1 MLSIPFKKT
10 DASID
15 LGGPLRRYLMKEF
28 STEEVEKYSEDL
40 KELQGVRET
49 ATQVER
55 PSGAGRDALL
65 RYAAQLEALEP
76 VFPVSETE
84 VRVGFKWGDSFNPN
98 KKSTQS
104 TLLFERACVL
114 YNLGAHES
122 RSASEEDRSTEAGLK
137 AACHRFQEAAGIF
150 QHVREKV
157 VGGLVGTVTQ
167 DLIPDGLGAASTL
180 MLAQA
185 QACFYEKAVKDR
197 ARTKLK
203 PAIIAKLAAKAGEF
217 YTQTLG
223 FMHGPNL
230 APGLDKSW
238 PAHVEFQSISFSA
251 AACYWESVSLHDV
264 AEETGSG
271 YGVEIAQLQKSSG
284 LLEQAFKLAH
294 RNSLSTTFTTSA
306 ETLKG
311 TITKA
316 LASRSKDNSTIYLE
330 PVPSQATLK
339 DVPGAGMVKAV
350 PFVLGGCGTG
360 HALFDGLLSKSAK
373 AALED
378 YKAKEAAAIAA
389 VDGLAKEKSA
399 LARSQ
404 LAAVGLPGTVEA
416 HESVGGVPE
425 SVWNKVQA
433 VKQGGGGL
441 AELKEKVSEVEGSA
455 ERSRN
460 TLETV
465 ERTLDQ
471 DVRLDDAFKK
481 RYAGE
486 YEGMSTS
493 ELARDLHRD
502 VEHYRGLWRTAR
514 DADAKVMSRI
524 EEPASREGLE
534 LLELTRAGLDA
545 AMPAGKG
552 AGADGH
558 GGSVD
563 TVALSSKLVE
573 LAALLA
579 DRDSKVTQLNEFV
592 RNRNV
597 ANELA
602 VAGRSGGGTPEAY
615 HGAVEHALAGLQPFK
630 ADIDASVQKQEPLLE
645 QIFAENERFQQA
657 RASDRE
663 TLDREAFLQKVH
675 GAVMLFHEVH
685 AQLSEGAMFYS
696 DLLQR
701 LAQLNQTCE
710 DLVYTQGL
718 NRREF
723 EVGYTHRRERAL
735 KEGEDASIELARQ
748 MEAQALQGQPGQQ
761 PGQRPGGPSPPAPS
775 GNYPG
780 LGAPAAGVAG
790 TPSAGYPYA
799 RWKPPSEQ
807 QQQQQQQQPPQAQWY
822 GYSQP
827 PQQQQPGGLAP
838 PPGQQP
844 HHPQYSPGGTQPPGV
859 VPGAQQHPQGG
870 YYGGPAAVQV
880 PPGAPAVA
888 EPAPPGRARWGPW
901 SVGGAGAVGTQAKPL
916 PPTPSP
922 PGGDAAEDAKYRRLL
937 EMGFDPA
944 RTRAALAEAKGD
956 ESAAVSKLLQG

>member
-10 DASID
+10 NASID

-28 STEEVEKYSEDL
+28 STEEVEKYSDDL
-40 KELQGVRET
+40 KELQAVRET

-55 PSGAGRDALL
+55 PSAAGREALV
-65 RYAAQLEALEP
+65 RYAAQLDALEP

-137 AACHRFQEAAGIF
+137 AACHRFQVASGIF
-150 QHVREKV
+150 QHIRERV

-167 DLIPDGLGAASTL
+167 DLIPDGLCAASTL

-197 ARTKLK
+197 TRTKLK

-217 YTQTLG
+217 YSQVLG

-271 YGVEIAQLQKSSG
+271 YGVEIAQLQKASDM
-284 LLEQAFKLAH
+284 LEKAFKLAH
-294 RNSLSTTFTTSA
+294 KNSLSSIFTTSA

-311 TITKA
+311 IITKT
-316 LASRSKDNSTIYLE
+316 LSSRSKDNSTIYLE

-339 DVPGAGMVKAV
+339 DIPGAGMVKAV
-350 PFVLGGCGTG
+350 PFEEGGVLTG
-360 HALFDGLLSKSAK
+360 KALFDGLLSKSAK
-373 AALED
+373 AAVED
-378 YKAKEAAAIAA
+378 YKAKETAAIGA
-389 VDGLAKEKSA
+389 VDGLAKEKST

-404 LAAVGLPGTVEA
+404 LAAVGLPGAVEA

-425 SVWNKVQA
+425 SVWKKVQA

-441 AELKEKVSEVEGSA
+441 SELKEKVAEVEGSA

-465 ERTLDQ
+465 ERTLDE
-471 DVRLDDAFKK
+471 DVRVDDAFKK

-493 ELARDLHRD
+493 ELAGDLRRD

-514 DADAKVMSRI
+514 TADAKVMSRI
-524 EEPASREGLE
+524 EEPANREGLE

-545 AMPAGKG
+545 AMPTGKG
-552 AGADGH
+552 AGADSH
-558 GGSVD
+558 GDSVD
-563 TVALSSKLVE
+563 TAALSSKLVE
-573 LAALLA
+573 LAALLT
-579 DRDSKVTQLNEFV
+579 DRDAKVVQLNDFV
-592 RNRNV
+592 KNRNV
-597 ANELA
+597 ANEIA
-602 VAGRSGGGTPEAY
+602 MAGRTGGGTPEAY
-615 HGAVEHALAGLQPFK
+615 QGAVEHALSGLQPFK
-630 ADIDASVQKQEPLLE
+630 ADIEANIEMQEPLLA
-645 QIFAENERFQQA
+645 QVFSENERFQKA

-718 NRREF
+718 HRREF

-748 MEAQALQGQPGQQ
+748 MEAQALQEQQQQRPQQ
-761 PGQRPGGPSPPAPS
+761 PPGGASPPAPS
-775 GNYPG
+775 GTYPG

-790 TPSAGYPYA
+790 TPSANYPYA
-799 RWKPPSEQ
+799 RWTPPSEQ
-807 QQQQQQQQPPQAQWY
+807 QQQ
-822 GYSQP
+822 P
-827 PQQQQPGGLAP
+827 PQQQWYGHGQQPGAP
-838 PPGQQP
+838 PPQQQP
-844 HHPQYSPGGTQPPGV
+844 QYPPGGMQPPGAA
-859 VPGAQQHPQGG
+859 PAPQQPPPQQGG
-870 YYGGPAAVQV
+870 YFGGPTAVQ
-880 PPGAPAVA
+880 APAVA
-888 EPAPPGRARWGPW
+888 EPAPPMRARWGPW
-901 SVGGAGAVGTQAKPL
+901 SVPSGGGGGAAAAAGGAQAKPL
-916 PPTPSP
+916 PPIPSAA
-922 PGGDAAEDAKYRRLL
+922 GGDAEEAKFRRLL

-944 RTRAALAEAKGD
+944 RTRAALAEANGD